1 MEASVFLVAKNR
13 PPPETC
19 RVLKLILAQQSD
31 ILRSIPN
38 QRVSKNKRSHFKRAL
53 RKILQR
59 WGNFQRTRLQMGS
72 TNDGHLLLPRNK
84 PGTGRVE
91 GISLTEEK
99 YLYIFTLLDQI
110 KMFNVGFRTT

>member
-1 MEASVFLVAKNR
+1 
-13 PPPETC
+13 
-19 RVLKLILAQQSD
+19 
-31 ILRSIPN
+31 
-38 QRVSKNKRSHFKRAL
+38 
-53 RKILQR
+53 
-59 WGNFQRTRLQMGS
+59 MGS